1 MNVSARWLLD
11 LVSGLE
17 LTNQEICDHLA
28 RRGSPVDGLVITGEG
43 LGDVVV
49 GKVVAADPHPNAGRL
64 TLCLVDAG
72 GVPVPVV
79 CGAPNVEGGASY
91 AFAPV
96 GSVLPGD
103 LKIRKAKIRGEVSL
117 GMLCSNKELGDF
129 L

>member
-1 MNVSARWLLD
+1 MNVSSRWLLD
-11 LVSGLE
+11 LMPGLE
-17 LTNQEICDHLA
+17 STTEEICDQLA
-28 RRGSPVDGLVITGEG
+28 RRGAPVEALTITGDV

-79 CGAPNVEGGASY
+79 CGAPNVEVGASY

-103 LKIRKAKIRGEVSL
+103 LKIRKAKIRG
-117 GMLCSNKELGDF
+117 
-129 L
+129 